1 MTPQEKANNLVNT
14 FRMIFMNA
22 DTECGEEI
30 LCTILAKECAKI
42 AVQEIILAINWKD
55 NQEAIYYCNEV
66 LTEIEN
72 L

>member
-30 LCTILAKECAKI
+30 LCTILAKQCAEI
-42 AVQEIILAINWKD
+42 AVEEIILAIDWQD
-55 NQEAIYYCNEV
+55 NQEAIYYWNEV

-72 L
+72 I